1 METTFERVI
10 DGAVSNG
17 DSLMEAHVMVDEL
30 MAKEEAPYTLRKL
43 EAKDIAPMASIIN
56 KMGWKEFKTAFQSE
70 SVKDMG
76 DINKMGMAVAFDM
89 VGIVLANYEKCQ
101 QDVFSFLASLSGL
114 KAKQIE
120 SLSPAEFAEMV
131 IAVVQKEEFKDFFT
145 VVSKLFK

>member
-1 METTFERVI
+1 METT
-10 DGAVSNG
+10 NNY
-17 DSLMEAHVMVDEL
+17 EL
-30 MAKEEAPYTLRKL
+30 RRL

-56 KMGWKEFKTAFQSE
+56 KIGWKQFKETFKQSE
-70 SVKDMG
+70 IKADKDGMI
-76 DINKMGMAVAFDM
+76 DLTALGMAVGFDI

-101 QDVFSFLASLSGL
+101 ADVFNFLASLSGM

-131 IAVVQKEEFKDFFT
+131 ITVVQKEEFKDFFL

>member
-1 METTFERVI
+1 METTTFE
-10 DGAVSNG
+10 
-17 DSLMEAHVMVDEL
+17 
-30 MAKEEAPYTLRKL
+30 LRKL

-56 KMGWKEFKTAFQSE
+56 NIGWKQFKEVFQSTDT
-70 SVKDMG
+70 KGMTDMTAL
-76 DINKMGMAVAFDM
+76 GMTVAFDI

-101 QDVFSFLASLSGL
+101 SDVFSFLASLSGL
-114 KAKQIE
+114 KVKQIE

>member
-1 METTFERVI
+1 METTTFE
-10 DGAVSNG
+10 
-17 DSLMEAHVMVDEL
+17 
-30 MAKEEAPYTLRKL
+30 LRKL

-70 SVKDMG
+70 SVKDMT
-76 DINKMGMAVAFDM
+76 DIDKLGMTVAFDV

-101 QDVFSFLASLSGL
+101 QDVFSFLASLSGM
-114 KAKQIE
+114 KPKQIE

-131 IAVVQKEEFKDFFT
+131 ISVVQKDEFKDFFT